1 MSKKE
6 ANGELQSR
14 QCRACDR
21 KYDYPVVRSRATRFY
36 CETCADLPEA
46 IRTTI
51 ERMNKRI
58 RELERQQKKG

>member
-6 ANGELQSR
+6 ADGELQSR

-21 KYDYPVVRSRATRFY
+21 KYDYPVIKNRATRFY
-36 CETCADLPEA
+36 CESCADLPEGVRA
-46 IRTTI
+46 TI

-58 RELERQQKKG
+58 RELERQARKA